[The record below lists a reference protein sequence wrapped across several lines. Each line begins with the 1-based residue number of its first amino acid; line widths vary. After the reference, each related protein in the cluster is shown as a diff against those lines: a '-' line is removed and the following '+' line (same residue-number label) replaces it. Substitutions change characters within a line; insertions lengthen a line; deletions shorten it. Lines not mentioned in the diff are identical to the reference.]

1 MTGSA
6 RIPDVEGILKGY
18 DPERLTVA
26 VIASHTALQI
36 LLGAKREGLRT
47 LALAPPGRGWFYS
60 RMWFVDEV
68 LEMDLGTLSSAA
80 GELTSRNAILIPHGS
95 YVEYVG
101 WRAALELRVPTFG
114 NRYLLEW
121 EADQRRKMSL
131 LEAAGLRT
139 PRNYS
144 SPDEVD
150 GPVIVKLYGAKGGR
164 GYFFA
169 RDADELRRRLG
180 SVREPHIIQEYVVGV
195 PAYHHF
201 LHSPLRDRVELFGF
215 DLRYESNVDGRTF
228 GLADPTFV
236 VVGNLPLVLRESLLP
251 GVARDGESFARAVLE
266 HTGRPPIG
274 PFSLESIVR
283 DTLEIVYFE
292 FSGRIVAGTSVYM
305 VHGSPYSLMYF
316 REPVDMGRRIAMEIR
331 EAAESGRLGEV
342 TT

>member
-1 MTGSA
+1 LSA
-6 RIPDVEGILKGY
+6 GGAPDVGGLLEGYGAGDLAVA
-18 DPERLTVA
+18 TV
-26 VIASHTALQI
+26 ASHTAIQI

-47 LALAPPGRGWFYS
+47 IAIAPPGRGWFYS
-60 RMWFVDEV
+60 RMWFVDDV
-68 LEMDLGTLSSAA
+68 LEMDLRDLPAA
-80 GELTSRNAILIPHGS
+80 AEELRSRRAVIVPHGS

-101 WRAALELRVPTFG
+101 WRAAMEIRVPTFG
-114 NRYLLEW
+114 NRYLLAW

-131 LEAAGLRT
+131 MEAAGLRV
-139 PRNYS
+139 PRTYS
-144 SPDEVD
+144 SPEEVD

-169 RDADELRRRLG
+169 RDPEELRDRLRG
-180 SVREPHIIQEYVVGV
+180 VEGPYIIQEYVVGV

-201 LHSPLRDRVELFGF
+201 FYSPLRGRLELFGF
-215 DLRYESNVDGRTF
+215 DVRYESNVDGRTF

-251 GVARDGESFARAVLE
+251 SVLRDGESFASAVQE
-266 HTGRPPIG
+266 RTGRPPVG

-283 DTLEIVYFE
+283 DTLEVVYFE

-331 EAAESGRLGEV
+331 EAAESGRLSEV
-342 TT
+342 VT

>member
-1 MTGSA
+1 MDGL
-6 RIPDVEGILKGY
+6 LKDY
-18 DPERLTVA
+18 DLGKLTVA
-26 VIASHTALQI
+26 TIASHSAFQI

-60 RMWFVDEV
+60 RAWFVDEV
-68 LEMDLGTLSSAA
+68 WELDLRD
-80 GELTSRNAILIPHGS
+80 LTSMADRLLSRSAVLVPHGS

-101 WRAALELRVPTFG
+101 WRAALEIRVPTFG

-121 EADQRRKMSL
+121 EADQHRKMDL
-131 LEAAGLRT
+131 LASAGLHVPRT
-139 PRNYS
+139 YG

-169 RDADELRRRLG
+169 RDADELREGL
-180 SVREPHIIQEYVVGV
+180 REVDGPYIIQEYVVGV

-201 LHSPLRDRVELFGF
+201 FYSPLMGRVELFGF
-215 DLRYESNVDGRTF
+215 DVRYESNVDGRTF
-228 GLADPTFV
+228 GLAEPTFV
-236 VVGNLPLVLRESLLP
+236 VVGNTPLVLRESLLP
-251 GVARDGESFARAVLE
+251 GVQRDGESFTSAVSE
-266 HTGRPPIG
+266 RTGRPPIG

-283 DTLEIVYFE
+283 DTLEVVYFE

-316 REPVDMGRRIAMEIR
+316 KEPLDMGRRIAMEIR
-331 EAAESGRLGEV
+331 EAAESGRLQEIV
-342 TT
+342 T

>member
-1 MTGSA
+1 MSA
-6 RIPDVEGILKGY
+6 VESALKGY
-18 DPERLTVA
+18 DAAGLTVA
-26 VIASHTALQI
+26 TIASHSAIQI

-47 LALAPPGRGWFYS
+47 LALSPPGRGWFYS
-60 RMWFVDEV
+60 RMWFVDDVWEV
-68 LEMDLGTLSSAA
+68 DLGDLRSIA
-80 GELTSRNAILIPHGS
+80 GKLLSRNAILVPHGS

-101 WRAALELRVPTFG
+101 WRTALELPVPTFG

-121 EADQRRKMSL
+121 EADQHRKMEL
-131 LEAAGLRT
+131 LSSAGLRI
-139 PRNYS
+139 PRTYR

-169 RDADELRRRLG
+169 RDPEELRRKLRG
-180 SVREPHIIQEYVVGV
+180 VQGPYIIQEYVVGV
-195 PAYHHF
+195 PVYSHF
-201 LHSPLRDRVELFGF
+201 FYSPLRNRVELFGF
-215 DLRYESNVDGRTF
+215 DVRYESNVDGRTF

-236 VVGNLPLVLRESLLP
+236 VVGNRPLVLRESMLP
-251 GVARDGESFARAVLE
+251 GVARDGESFSSAVAE
-266 HTGRPPIG
+266 RTGRPPIG

-316 REPVDMGRRIAMEIR
+316 REPIDMGRRIAMEIR
-331 EAAESGRLGEV
+331 EAAETGRLGEV
-342 TT
+342 VT